1 MQISRHS
8 FTLLA
13 GAAASALIL
22 SACGGGSSTPA
33 PQAQAALTVA
43 AASTTLDPSGTTVL
57 SSSGGN
63 GTGLTTYNAT
73 GACTVSGTTLT
84 ASSTSSGACT
94 VTATKAADATYSA
107 ITSSALTVTVRAPQA
122 PLTVAAASTSLS
134 AGGTTNLSTT
144 GGSGA
149 GAVTYQVTAGGCT
162 VNAAAV
168 LTAPAAV
175 ATCTVTATKAA
186 DGSSYSQAVSTN
198 TLSITVVKNTLVNFS
213 ETRAAA
219 SFLIPF
225 EGLSATSAIATDPA
239 DSSNKAAKLVKVASG
254 QPWAGATV
262 STCDY
267 PANGTAMIP
276 FTASVT
282 KLSMR
287 VYGPASVK
295 YRLKLEDAAGTTPLE
310 QDATSSATA
319 NTWQELTFD
328 FKTPLA
334 GTFDA
339 TKKWSKVSVF
349 PAFLSA
355 VTADTTYYVDDI
367 KVVGVQDLSL
377 TCQTAPVEP
386 APSAAATV
394 PDTTARPQAKVI
406 AIYSDSYNQPPG
418 LDFPTW
424 GSPTIVAGNPFG
436 ANNTLKLGGLT
447 YNGVTWTTEIDV
459 STFTNL
465 HVDFW
470 STDATS
476 VDVFLISKNAV
487 EEKVTVA
494 LTANVWTP
502 VDKLM
507 SGFTTVDKTK
517 IYQIKLVANPSGKT
531 VFMDNLYFWKP

>member
-1 MQISRHS
+1 MQISRNS
-8 FTLLA
+8 LTLLV

-22 SACGGGSSTPA
+22 SACGGGSSSTPA
-33 PQAQAALTVA
+33 AQAQAALTVA
-43 AASTTLDPSGTTVL
+43 AASTSL
-57 SSSGGN
+57 STGGK
-63 GTGLTTYNAT
+63 TDLTT
-73 GACTVSGTTLT
+73 S
-84 ASSTSSGACT
+84 
-94 VTATKAADATYSA
+94 
-107 ITSSALTVTVRAPQA
+107 
-122 PLTVAAASTSLS
+122 
-134 AGGTTNLSTT
+134 

-149 GAVTYQVTAGGCT
+149 GAVTYQVTNGGCT
-162 VNAAAV
+162 VNGAV
-168 LTAPAAV
+168 LTAPATA

-186 DGSSYSQAVSTN
+186 DGSSYLQAVSTN

-254 QPWAGATV
+254 QPWAGATF

-267 PANGTAMIP
+267 PANGTALIP

-295 YRLKLEDAAGTTPLE
+295 YRLKVEDAAGTTPLE

-349 PAFLSA
+349 PAFMSA

-406 AIYSDSYNQPPG
+406 AIYSDSYDQPPG

-470 STDATS
+470 SADATS